1 MKNDKKED
9 EKKAAVKSKRAAK
22 KSMDSISSEVL
33 LKFLLND
40 DYDLVEQLR
49 K

>member
-9 EKKAAVKSKRAAK
+9 EKKVVAQSKRAAK

-33 LKFLLND
+33 LKFLVND
-40 DYDLVEQLR
+40 DY
-49 K
+49 